1 MSIYLLL
8 AIIFLAVASYALLA
22 MVLFGK
28 KPDRVAQRVKTALHG
43 PADGAGWQDRTSGA
57 DSEEAKRGSFF
68 RRLLSIFSR
77 FSRKNKPRFSELRLS
92 LMQAGH
98 YSHNSVRIFIS
109 LRIWIAIVMFS
120 IALVPALVA
129 GNQLPPVLLLAI
141 LVSFPM
147 MGYSLPGIVLN
158 AKIRRRRNEIADGL
172 PDALDFLVV
181 CVEAGLGLNAAL
193 IRVGSELQMR
203 CKALGDELL
212 LVNQEMRAG
221 LSREQAL
228 RNLSKRNPIED
239 LRVLVGS
246 LILGDK
252 LGTSVSSTLRAQAD
266 SMRTRVRQRAEETAA
281 QASIKMIFPLI
292 FLILPALFIVIMG
305 PGVVMT
311 LQSMAR

>member
-8 AIIFLAVASYALLA
+8 ALIFVAVVSYTLLA

-28 KPDRVAQRVKTALHG
+28 KSDPAAQRVKKVLKS
-43 PADGAGWQDRTSGA
+43 PAYNAEGQNMSSSA
-57 DSEEAKRGSFF
+57 DSEEEEKESLFH
-68 RRLLSIFSR
+68 RLVSLFGM
-77 FSRKNKPRFSELRLS
+77 FSRKSKPKFSQLKLT
-92 LMQAGH
+92 LTQAGY
-98 YSHNSVRIFIS
+98 YSHNSVRVFIS
-109 LRIWIAIVMFS
+109 LRIWIAMVMFA
-120 IALVPALVA
+120 IAMVPVLLA
-129 GNQLPPVLLLAI
+129 GNLMPPVLLFAI
-141 LVSFPM
+141 LLTFPM

-158 AKIRRRRNEIADGL
+158 AKVRRRKNEIAYGL

-193 IRVGSELQMR
+193 IRVGSELHLKSR
-203 CKALGDELL
+203 ALGEELL

-228 RNLSKRNPIED
+228 RNLTQRNPIED

-266 SMRTRVRQRAEETAA
+266 SMRTRLRQRAEETAA
-281 QASIKMIFPLI
+281 QASIKMLFPMV

-305 PGVVMT
+305 PGVIMT